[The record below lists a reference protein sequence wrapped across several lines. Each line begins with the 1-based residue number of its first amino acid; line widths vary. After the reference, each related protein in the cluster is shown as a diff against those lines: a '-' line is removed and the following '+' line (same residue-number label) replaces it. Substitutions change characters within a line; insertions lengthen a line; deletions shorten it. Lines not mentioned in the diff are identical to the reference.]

1 MIRHVF
7 YRCVPVVLGGQPAPD
22 REFPELT
29 KILKECY
36 KAMEKVSPE
45 SLKDLKVPGIFGVGY
60 IQVP

>member
-1 MIRHVF
+1 M
-7 YRCVPVVLGGQPAPD
+7 LGGQPAPD

-36 KAMEKVSPE
+36 KAMEEVSPE
-45 SLKDLKVPGIFGVGY
+45 SLKDLEVPGIFGVGY